1 MESPLITSLLRRL
14 LSHQTCSRR
23 HFYTSPPRGIPY
35 IQSRRYQRSSNGPIY
50 SGKASQATELWQQRS
65 DILPPDKAEEFAKYP
80 MVTANML
87 RPRKDRPRKVKML
100 TRDFIEDS
108 LYNPNYG
115 YFPKQAVIFNPGDA
129 FDFNNIRDE
138 LDFQKLLGQRY
149 TEFEDKLDDREY
161 NETRQLWHTPTE
173 LFRPYY
179 GEAIARYLVTN
190 YMIAHHPFHDLIIYE
205 LGAGNGTLM
214 LNVLDYIRDV
224 HPDVYERTQYKIIEI
239 SSALAALQT
248 SQLSASA
255 SSRGHAGHVEIINK
269 SIFNWDIYVGAP
281 CYLIALE
288 VFDNFAHDSIR
299 YDPLTEQPHQGVV
312 LIDAEGDFYEFYTKD
327 IDPVA
332 DRFLRVRHAACSR
345 PFRHPLSGSRL
356 LRNLQSRLPY
366 ASNLTVPEYIPTRLM
381 QFFDTLRNYF
391 PLHRLVTSD
400 FNDLP
405 GRVAGYSSP
414 VVQTRYQRR
423 TVPVTTPF
431 VNQGYFDIIFP
442 VDFAVMED
450 IYRAMTG
457 KLTRVMSHREFLQRW
472 AYIEETKTRSGENPM
487 LSWYQNASTMIG
499 PHDIMARVYADV
511 NQHMPKSYWE
521 YDSVNI
527 TWGVLENYEVVRK
540 IGRGKYSEVFEGIN
554 IVNYQ
559 KCVIKVLKPVKKK
572 KIKRE
577 IKILQNLSG
586 GPNVVALLDVVRDSQ
601 SKTPSLIFEYVNNTD
616 FRSLYP
622 KFVDFDVR
630 YYIFELLKALD
641 FCHSKGIMH
650 RDVKPHNVMIDH
662 EKRKLRLIDWGL
674 AEFYHANTE
683 YNVRVASRYFK
694 GPELLVDFQEY
705 DYSLDMWSLGA
716 MFASMIFRK
725 EPFFHG
731 NSNSDQLVKIAKVLG
746 TDALFEYLDKYDI
759 ELDAQYD
766 EILGRFPKKGWAAF
780 INAENQRFVS
790 NDAIDFLDKLLRYD
804 HAERLTAMEAMA
816 HPYFNPVRDAAIAA
830 QTHPQNHLGSAR

>member
-1 MESPLITSLLRRL
+1 M
-14 LSHQTCSRR
+14 
-23 HFYTSPPRGIPY
+23 SPPFRISPPPLRSY
-35 IQSRRYQRSSNGPIY
+35 QSR
-50 SGKASQATELWQQRS
+50 SGAKSRKDGQDPDFWQQRT
-65 DILPPDKAEEFAKYP
+65 DFMPPDKAEEFSKYP
-80 MVTANML
+80 LVTANML
-87 RPRKDRPRKVKML
+87 RSRRDRPRKVKMFV
-100 TRDFIEDS
+100 RDFIEDS
-108 LYNPNYG
+108 LYNPHYG
-115 YFPKQAVIFNPGDA
+115 YFSKHVVIFNPGEP
-129 FDFNNIRDE
+129 FDFNNIRDN
-138 LDFQKLLGQRY
+138 LDFYSLLERRY
-149 TEFEDKLDDREY
+149 TEFEDALDEKALND
-161 NETRQLWHTPTE
+161 TRQLWHTPTE

-190 YMIAHHPFHDLIIYE
+190 YMLAHHPFHDLIIYE

-224 HPDVYERTQYKIIEI
+224 HPEVYERTQYKVIEI
-239 SSALAALQT
+239 SSALAARQA
-248 SQLSASA
+248 SQLTSSASA
-255 SSRGHAGHVEIINK
+255 RGHTKHVEIINH
-269 SIFNWDIYVGAP
+269 SIFNWDVYVGAP
-281 CYLIALE
+281 CYFLALE
-288 VFDNFAHDSIR
+288 VFDNFAHDAIR
-299 YDPLTEQPHQGVV
+299 YDPFTEQPHQGMV
-312 LIDAEGDFYEFYTKD
+312 LIDKDGEFFEFYTKQ

-345 PFRHPLSGSRL
+345 PFKHPLSGNRFIRTFKSK
-356 LRNLQSRLPY
+356 LPL
-366 ASNLTVPEYIPTRLM
+366 APNLTVPEYIPTRLL
-381 QFFDTLRNYF
+381 QFFETLREYF
-391 PLHRLVTSD
+391 PQHQLVTSD
-400 FNDLP
+400 FHELP
-405 GRVAGYSSP
+405 ERIPGYGSP

-423 TVPVTTPF
+423 TVPVTTPY
-431 VNQGYFDIIFP
+431 VQQGYFDILFP
-442 VDFAVMED
+442 VNFPVMED
-450 IYRAMTG
+450 IYQAVTG
-457 KLTRVMSHREFLQRW
+457 KLTTVMTHEEYLKRW
-472 AYIEETKTRSGENPM
+472 AVVEETRTMSGESPM
-487 LSWYQNASTMIG
+487 LSWYQNASVMLG
-499 PHDIMARVYADV
+499 DHDRNMARVYADV

-554 IVNYQ
+554 VVNYQ

-746 TDALFEYLDKYDI
+746 TDHLFEYLDKYDI

-766 EILGRFPKKGWAAF
+766 DILGRFPKKNWHGF
-780 INAENQRFVS
+780 VNADNQRFVS

-816 HPYFNPVRDAAIAA
+816 HPYFNPVRVAAAS
-830 QTHPQNHLGSAR
+830 QNHT